1 MFFKNGKADH
11 IGGSHRL
18 LKFFFIENSY
28 ANRKK
33 HGNFSEI
40 DGESL
45 LAKRNTVKFHTV
57 AFDEAEL
64 PSLNLST
71 VNQNPKQKNGAEK
84 IKR

>member
-18 LKFFFIENSY
+18 LKFFSLKILMLIEKT
-28 ANRKK
+28 RK
-33 HGNFSEI
+33 FSEI

-71 VNQNPKQKNGAEK
+71 VNQNLKQKNGAEK